1 MGCTY
6 PAARESA
13 GYTPSMDRETVHIVE
28 AGSPAQIDAVRH
40 LFGEYAS
47 SLGWDLTAG
56 WIAEELAGLPGP
68 YAAPA
73 GSLMLALVGDEPAG
87 AVGLQ
92 VVPPKTRF
100 GDVDVSGAGELK
112 RLYVRPE
119 YRRHGVGQALMRH
132 AETEARDRGYDAL
145 LLTTNAEMFP
155 LAQRLYDELGYVETA
170 PYRNDMPYP
179 GIRWMRK
186 TL

>member
-1 MGCTY
+1 MNPEPVG
-6 PAARESA
+6 
-13 GYTPSMDRETVHIVE
+13 IVE
-28 AGSPAQIDAVRH
+28 AQTPEQVDAVRQ

-56 WIAEELAGLPGP
+56 WIADELVGLPGP
-68 YAAPA
+68 YAPPT
-73 GSLMLALVGDEPAG
+73 GSLMLARVGDDPAG
-87 AVGLQ
+87 ALGLQ
-92 VVPPKTRF
+92 VVPFKARF
-100 GDVDVSGAGELK
+100 EDVDVSGSGELK
-112 RLYVRPE
+112 RMFVRPE
-119 YRRHGVGQALMRH
+119 FRRHGVGRSLMEH
-132 AETEARDRGYDAL
+132 AEAEARARGYDAL

-179 GIRWMRK
+179 GVRWMRK